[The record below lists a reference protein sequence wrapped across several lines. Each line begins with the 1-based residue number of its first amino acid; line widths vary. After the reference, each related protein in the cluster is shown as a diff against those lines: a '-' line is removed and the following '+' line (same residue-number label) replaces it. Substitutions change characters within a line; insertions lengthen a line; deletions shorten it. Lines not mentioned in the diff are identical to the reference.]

1 MYKTEGSSLNLNKYN
16 SGRRRTE
23 CAQENINLFQEKL
36 IKNSRISARKNGLD
50 ISKSTFNWMINAI
63 WSGILIS
70 GK

>member
-50 ISKSTFNWMINAI
+50 ISKSTFN
-63 WSGILIS
+63 
-70 GK
+70 